1 VAMPGAYCNLLYHLV
16 FSTKERRPL
25 ISSAMKPRLQD
36 YIGGIVRGEQGD
48 LLEINAVADH
58 AHLLARLHPARA
70 VADMLRLIKG
80 NSSKWANE
88 TFRRGPTFAWQEGYA
103 AFTVSQSQVPRI
115 LAYIR
120 GQEEHHQK
128 HDFRRELVSL
138 LRRNGVAFEERY
150 LL

>member
-1 VAMPGAYCNLLYHLV
+1 MPGAYCNLVYHIL
-16 FSTKERRPL
+16 FSTKGRRPL
-25 ISSAMKPRLQD
+25 ISAAMKPRLLD
-36 YIGGIVRGEQGD
+36 YIGGIVRGEQGE

-58 AHLLARLHPARA
+58 VHLLARLHPSRS
-70 VADMLRLIKG
+70 VAQMLRLIKS

-120 GQEEHHQK
+120 GQEEHHRK
-128 HDFRRELVSL
+128 HDFRRELVAL
-138 LRRNGVAFEERY
+138 LRRNGIAFEERY